1 MIDFGA
7 LNRLGRD
14 IRKKFEP
21 KIDKKLRNR
30 EVHLISL
37 IKKHPEEPFVF
48 YSERLG
54 LERSSFSYLAEMLE
68 LKGLI
73 KRKNS
78 DKDKRTKILV
88 LTEEGCNLADEIE
101 KQFQEYLVDL
111 LKKLSKSEYKK
122 LDSAV
127 ELVKKMM
134 DKILI

>member
-14 IRKKFEP
+14 IRKNFTP
-21 KIDKKLRNR
+21 RIDKKLRNR

-37 IKKHPEEPFVF
+37 IEKHPEEPFVF

-73 KRKNS
+73 KRENS
-78 DKDKRTKILV
+78 NKDKRTKILI
-88 LTEEGCNLADEIE
+88 LTVEGRNLAAEIE
-101 KQFQEYLVDL
+101 KQFQEYLVIL
-111 LKKLSKSEYKK
+111 LEKLSRSEYKK
-122 LDSAV
+122 LDNAV
-127 ELVKKMM
+127 ELVKELM
-134 DKILI
+134 DKVLR